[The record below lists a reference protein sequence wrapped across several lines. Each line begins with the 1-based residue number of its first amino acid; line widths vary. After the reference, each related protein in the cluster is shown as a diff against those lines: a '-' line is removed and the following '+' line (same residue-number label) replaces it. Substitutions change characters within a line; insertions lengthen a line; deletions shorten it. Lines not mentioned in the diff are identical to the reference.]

1 MFLLVNRYLIFF
13 KPTNF
18 IKFLNVIY
26 LSFYWLEDFLY
37 SILKLKLCFLDAM
50 DTLYIMG
57 LDNEFERGRE
67 WINSQ
72 LDMNKMVR
80 NAEFYSLEVCVGGGG
95 VSDNE

>member
-1 MFLLVNRYLIFF
+1 
-13 KPTNF
+13 
-18 IKFLNVIY
+18 
-26 LSFYWLEDFLY
+26 
-37 SILKLKLCFLDAM
+37 M

-80 NAEFYSLEVCVGGGG
+80 NAEFYSSEVSVYRGG